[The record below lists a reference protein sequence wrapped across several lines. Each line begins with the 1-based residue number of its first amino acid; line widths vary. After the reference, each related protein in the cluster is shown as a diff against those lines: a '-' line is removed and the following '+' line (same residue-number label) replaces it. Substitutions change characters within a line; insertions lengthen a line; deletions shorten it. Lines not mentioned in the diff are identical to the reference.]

1 MEHPVAAVAQACS
14 RAWAPPVAALAA
26 EVGPAAEA
34 APVVAVASVD
44 AVAPAAAADELR
56 AAQA

>member
-26 EVGPAAEA
+26 EVGPAVAVA
-34 APVVAVASVD
+34 LAPAVASVD